1 MNKGKI
7 IILIGIGIL
16 ILVTG
21 LVVAIHFAPVF
32 TYCLLVMFIMSFG
45 FIMTE
50 GMLTHAANEFENRFW
65 SGMAFFFACACVYSP
80 DSPLRLRNVTALHLG
95 VSIPIIF
102 TFTYLVHIYDRHLRR
117 MVLNKVPN
125 IMKRIRSADFSN
137 MQNRLNAQQKLNMLR
152 EHLETIDHIW
162 LSSTFQNIFLLP
174 QVLQIEHNIITIFE
188 EVPEEQLN
196 FIITKVQLG
205 RIFYKVKD
213 HKIARRFNRTKLLE
227 LLAVTRQKELGV
239 YAKAMLLHALQVMK
253 LSAHPLCEMYVK
265 NIILSTK
272 EDSLSDLK
280 CITDSKGDIYSMH
293 KLIFE
298 DIHDKSIQ
306 QEILNYIL
314 LQARIQQGHNTIRSK
329 KGKKRSRLAWKKIV
343 SDVDDTLTCSG
354 GSYPAGVD
362 TSYPK
367 KAVYPGVLAFY
378 RELDLGVAG
387 DEEWSESLQGNL
399 VFLSARPHVYKDMS
413 EHVTYDKFTLLQQTR
428 GLYTS
433 PSLLAGDLQ
442 TGSRFILK
450 DDMEPLAENKFRKL
464 TEYIAL
470 YPEYSCIFIGDNGQG
485 DARMAEMALDSAQ
498 YRRNLKRI
506 YIHEVIP
513 LQRTHVKEASLKRR
527 HSTSPIVYFKTYVEA
542 AIDAYKN
549 NLILLTGLR
558 RIMMESLADYEYL
571 SVDDWKRCELLD
583 SSSSSSSATGEPSRR
598 PNSVGRRRKVANKL
612 ASYQLTSEPKCDAA
626 LRAINTALSWGNEV
640 LASGGLPPTRLLKYK
655 SRFKIGACVKTPY
668 GKAIVVRFRPS
679 DGMYE
684 VLMQWDVTGQHK
696 PVTGFFQFCSLQLL
710 AAAPSAVPPVGQV
723 PLLNSIAYNPTLTSS
738 GGGSASVASRDRS
751 NSRASS
757 ATLPSV
763 SELPQ
768 SLSSSKNMT
777 PPRSI
782 AARVLTTLQTIPT
795 ALGFLPRSDSLV
807 STVSVASSV
816 GGGGGGGG
824 GGTVRSEMK
833 PPLPQSQQKST
844 LSSSS
849 EDPGHSP
856 QRRNSFGSIGSGPSG
871 IGDGYSDSSL
881 SRFPEATVI
890 MAQRVTALSPDVSPA
905 RLAAY
910 PTVVGFVVPSNHSNS
925 KSHSGPVPMDLFNR
939 PFPGIHSNSRLQNK
953 QQHSGSAIVAHWG
966 LCWTPYGIGRP
977 VDYRHKDDMVVIQ
990 IESAHTSALIMTVYI
1005 PRTRVVQLTLSLST
1019 AHRLPSQQAQFVM
1032 RRQRGYS
1039 IDTPSQSLSL
1049 RSSRIEY
1056 SSEIHETSHILDDS
1070 FSSGG
1075 HSLLDPASRL
1085 VGGVN
1090 HPPSYNS
1097 AAPASSS
1104 YDDDEL

>member
-32 TYCLLVMFIMSFG
+32 TYCLLVMFILSFG

-65 SGMAFFFACACVYSP
+65 SSMAFFFACACIYSP
-80 DSPLRLRNVTALHLG
+80 DSPLRLPFANALHLG
-95 VSIPIIF
+95 LSIPIIF

-137 MQNRLNAQQKLNMLR
+137 MQNRLNAQQKLNILR

-239 YAKAMLLHALQVMK
+239 YARAMLLHALQVMK

-450 DDMEPLAENKFRKL
+450 DDLEPLAENKFRKL

-485 DARMAEMALDSAQ
+485 DARMAEMILDSAQ
-498 YRRNLKRI
+498 YKRNLNRI

-513 LQRTHVKEASLKRR
+513 LQRTHIKEPKLKT
-527 HSTSPIVYFKTYVEA
+527 HHPKSPIVYFKSYVEA

-549 NLILLTGLR
+549 DLIRLTGLR
-558 RIMMESLADYEYL
+558 RVMMESLADYEYL

-583 SSSSSSSATGEPSRR
+583 SSSNPTGEPSRR
-598 PNSVGRRRKVANKL
+598 PNSTSRRRKVPSKL
-612 ASYQLTSEPKCDAA
+612 ASYQLVLEPKCDTA
-626 LRAINTALSWGNEV
+626 LRAINTALSIGNQV
-640 LASGGLPPTRLLKYK
+640 LISGGLPPTRLLKYK
-655 SRFKIGACVKTPY
+655 TRFKIGVCVKTPY
-668 GKAIVVRFRPS
+668 GKGIIVRFRPS

-684 VLMQWDVTGQHK
+684 VLMQWDATGQHK
-696 PVTGFFQFCSLQLL
+696 PVTGFFQFCSLQNLTPV
-710 AAAPSAVPPVGQV
+710 PSTVPPVGQV
-723 PLLNSIAYNPTLTSS
+723 PMLNSIAHNPLVNS
-738 GGGSASVASRDRS
+738 GNRIASVGSRELS
-751 NSRASS
+751 SRAGSTVTS
-757 ATLPSV
+757 TNLQSG
-763 SELPQ
+763 SELNP
-768 SLSSSKNMT
+768 SLSASKNMT
-777 PPRSI
+777 PSRSI
-782 AARVLTTLQTIPT
+782 AGYVLNTLQTIPT
-795 ALGFLPRSDSLV
+795 ALGFLPRSDSLT
-807 STVSVASSV
+807 STVSVNSSV
-816 GGGGGGGG
+816 GSILK
-824 GGTVRSEMK
+824 SESK
-833 PPLPQSQQKST
+833 PTLSQQKNRSAMPDD
-844 LSSSS
+844 LC
-849 EDPGHSP
+849 HSP
-856 QRRNSFGSIGSGPSG
+856 QRRNSFGSMASGSSG
-871 IGDGYSDSSL
+871 VGDGYSDS

-890 MAQRVTALSPDVSPA
+890 MAQQVTLALSPDVSPA
-905 RLAAY
+905 RLASY
-910 PTVVGFVVPSNHSNS
+910 PTAVGFAVPSKNQ
-925 KSHSGPVPMDLFNR
+925 GAVPMDLFNR
-939 PFPGIHSNSRLQNK
+939 PFPGIQANPSNNKHSVS
-953 QQHSGSAIVAHWG
+953 SAIVEHWG

-977 VDYRHKDDMVVIQ
+977 VDYRYKDDMVVVQ
-990 IESAHTSALIMTVYI
+990 IESTHTSALIMTVYV
-1005 PRTRVVQLTLSLST
+1005 PRIRVVQLTLRPSSS
-1019 AHRLPSQQAQFVM
+1019 HRLPSQQAQLMM

-1039 IDTPSQSLSL
+1039 IDTPSQSQSL

-1056 SSEIHETSHILDDS
+1056 SSEIHDTSTSHILDDS
-1070 FSSGG
+1070 FSSG
-1075 HSLLDPASRL
+1075 HSLSDPASRL
-1085 VGGVN
+1085 ATEMSLAN
-1090 HPPSYNS
+1090 YNS
-1097 AAPASSS
+1097 GATTSTSF